1 MRFHPSL
8 LLVLA
13 TLLWVGNFV
22 IGRSVSAI
30 GYVGIFASIIAFLIW
45 NSGGVIQIGANRA
58 GIFLNFI
65 M

>member
-30 GYVGIFASIIAFLIW
+30 GYVGIFASIIAFLI
-45 NSGGVIQIGANRA
+45 
-58 GIFLNFI
+58 
-65 M
+65 